1 MKKYLILS
9 LLLAFFASC
18 DRPANPVSAL
28 LERMEAGASN
38 RIVIE
43 QVDAP
48 EAFFEI
54 DRKGEKPVIRGDN
67 YVHIA
72 VGLNWYLK
80 YYCGIHLSWNGM
92 KASLPEVLPLP
103 EKPERHTSEA
113 DFVYDLNYCT
123 YSYSMAFWDWER
135 WEQELDWMALHG
147 VDLPLAA
154 VGDECVWRNFLLRLG
169 YMEEEVAGIIA
180 GPAYLAW
187 FEMNNIEGWGG
198 PLPEGW
204 YPHQEAL
211 QKKILARMKAWG
223 MRPVLPGYSGMVPH
237 DAAERL
243 GLDAPDQG
251 KWNQIQCPA
260 ILSPTDPRFP
270 EIAAMYYEEQ
280 ARLFGKADFYSM
292 DPFHESKNAGG
303 VDFSKAGQAVLA
315 AMQAASPDAT
325 WVLQAWS
332 ENPRDEML
340 AALPV
345 GKVLVLDLFSECRPK
360 WGLKE
365 SLWYNEK
372 GFQGHNWLFCLLQNF
387 GGRVGMH
394 GRMGELLDNYKA
406 ACEAEGLCGIGYTME
421 AIGDNPVMYELMSEL
436 PWRESVELDAWIR
449 DYVFARYGVR
459 DSVLE
464 EAWLLLAHSIYDA
477 RRPNNQQGPV
487 ESIFCARPAW
497 DAFRVY
503 ARSRA
508 EQYYDIEQVRQA
520 AALMLS
526 VADHYRGNGNFEY
539 DLVDVVRQ
547 TVADKARTLLYARD
561 TEAFMDALQAQD
573 RLLSSRP
580 EWMLGPWIAAAHKLA
595 EAVAPGDAAVRAIFE
610 HNARM
615 QLTTWGDRACANGGK
630 LHDYAYKEWSGL
642 LTDFYRPRW
651 EAFFAAEAAVPGS
664 GVELDFYALE
674 EPWTLL
680 DTPYPT
686 EPQTDPID
694 TAKSV
699 FAQD

>member
-406 ACEAEGLCGIGYTME
+406 ACEAEGLCGIGYSME

-547 TVADKARTLLYARD
+547 AVADKARTLLYARD

-580 EWMLGPWIAAAHKLA
+580 EWMLGPWIAAAHRLA

-610 HNARM
+610 RNARM

-664 GVELDFYALE
+664 GVELDFYAME